1 MSTEPM
7 TQAIAVL
14 RTRVGASYGQAGRDW
29 CNELPVL
36 IADLVSR
43 WGLTLTG
50 EPARAGYG
58 GIAVPVIR
66 VDHGQ
71 AILKVTFS
79 LDVRDLENEVLCA
92 WGGRHAAQLLER
104 DDRRHARLLERLGP
118 LSLSDSGD
126 PVTAMSI
133 AGQLAAHLAVRP
145 PPTCG
150 AWPTSHRR
158 LPARSTT
165 PHQGT
170 SARSPPEMSERLRP
184 PIVSW
189 DQINPRPFS
198 MGDLQGSNI
207 LQSPTNGWAVID
219 PLGMVGEIALEALT
233 VLRDRWTALPV
244 SASPRA
250 ALLRQPSRVI
260 AWTHAR
266 SVRAVLAGVK
276 DDNGMHAWVASQLD
290 SVH

>member
-79 LDVRDLENEVLCA
+79 LDVRDLENEVLYA

-145 PPTCG
+145 PPDLRRMADVAPDCPHDQRHHTRGLPLAHHPRCPSGCG
-150 AWPTSHRR
+150 HLS
-158 LPARSTT
+158 
-165 PHQGT
+165 
-170 SARSPPEMSERLRP
+170 
-184 PIVSW
+184 
-189 DQINPRPFS
+189 
-198 MGDLQGSNI
+198 
-207 LQSPTNGWAVID
+207 
-219 PLGMVGEIALEALT
+219 
-233 VLRDRWTALPV
+233 
-244 SASPRA
+244 
-250 ALLRQPSRVI
+250 
-260 AWTHAR
+260 
-266 SVRAVLAGVK
+266 
-276 DDNGMHAWVASQLD
+276 
-290 SVH
+290 